1 MLEQKQTTLD
11 EALNKLSLV
20 ADSLL
25 HLGQAEASPLGSL
38 LQLLGH
44 DINDCVAALDT
55 QESER

>member
-1 MLEQKQTTLD
+1 MLEHKQTLD

-44 DINDCVAALDT
+44 DINDCVAALDA